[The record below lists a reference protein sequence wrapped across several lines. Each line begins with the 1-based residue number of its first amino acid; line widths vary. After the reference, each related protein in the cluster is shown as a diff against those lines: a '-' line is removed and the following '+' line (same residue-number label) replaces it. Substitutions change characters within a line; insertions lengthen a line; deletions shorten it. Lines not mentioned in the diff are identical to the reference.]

1 MIRQKRK
8 QLRMYYAVLLTLI
21 SIAATA
27 PVAAGSRII
36 DLKNTYNDYRS
47 EYRKARSRKDKCHYV
62 DLMRSYAQMIMVE
75 GDASRAL
82 EWNALLPRTGC
93 RETPLIIDGSAT
105 TQSPNASV
113 EKQPANSTM
122 NDCKTFSDLSSI
134 NTGTKYVESNCAE
147 AGYMYIKV
155 HR

>member
-1 MIRQKRK
+1 LIRQKRK
-8 QLRMYYAVLLTLI
+8 HIRMKYAILVTLI
-21 SIAATA
+21 SIATTA
-27 PVAAGSRII
+27 PVVAGSRII

-82 EWNALLPRTGC
+82 EWNAFLPRTGC

-105 TQSPNASV
+105 TQSPNASA
-113 EKQPANSTM
+113 EKKTANSSI
-122 NDCKTFSDLSSI
+122 NDCKTFSNLSSI
-134 NTGTKYVESNCAE
+134 NAGTEYIESNCAE
-147 AGYMYIKV
+147 GGYMYIKV